1 MSNRR
6 LCIARARLGYIGMR
20 GRRAQLEQ
28 SHSGRTFRSPSS
40 SDPLL
45 SMAQTDTQSS
55 CALDAFTKLKDQLSN
70 VLASVHAYQHP
81 VSKPPIIDACLEDRI
96 DDVHRVDS
104 VPGLRVFKESVR
116 KDLDIL
122 STVK

>member
-1 MSNRR
+1 MYSWSEAGIHRDER
-6 LCIARARLGYIGMR
+6 KKSRVGAESLGP
-20 GRRAQLEQ
+20 
-28 SHSGRTFRSPSS
+28 HF
-40 SDPLL
+40 PLSVL
-45 SMAQTDTQSS
+45 LGSTSMAQTDTQSS

-81 VSKPPIIDACLEDRI
+81 VSKPPIIDACFEDRI

-104 VPGLRVFKESVR
+104 VPGLRFFKESVR

>member
-1 MSNRR
+1 
-6 LCIARARLGYIGMR
+6 
-20 GRRAQLEQ
+20 
-28 SHSGRTFRSPSS
+28 
-40 SDPLL
+40 
-45 SMAQTDTQSS
+45 MAQTDTQSS

-81 VSKPPIIDACLEDRI
+81 VSKPPIIDACFEDRI